1 MSVMWGRNLPGAMS
15 GELSDSGTWFD
26 KNDYHGSF
34 SEPRRN
40 MIEKI
45 KSGGYEA
52 NKDGEVIFVPGWVD
66 SANDWSAWT
75 RRMEASRIH
84 NQKYPGFDK
93 LGIFMIL
100 KRKGVNYGR

>member
-1 MSVMWGRNLPGAMS
+1 MS
-15 GELSDSGTWFD
+15 GELSDSGTWYD
-26 KNDYHGSF
+26 KNDYHGSL
-34 SEPRRN
+34 SEPMRN
-40 MIEKI
+40 MVKKI

-52 NKDGEVIFVPGWVD
+52 DEDGEVIFVPGWVD
-66 SANDWSAWT
+66 SANDWSALM